1 MANREEK
8 ACKAKCTIMMIA
20 NTVTAVSL
28 NLVKKI
34 KLFYY
39 NLPIF
44 DNILLDLFVYATL
57 SFGVSF
63 PAGKIRSVRRS
74 LFPQSSTLVN
84 GVLWEWANDE
94 GGWTAYEMHT
104 SGLLEQSYLSR
115 HTTADLGPHGHN
127 YVVDFTSLEQV
138 NKSSGFRRRVHRQVS
153 TPYPIAA
160 ASGMGS
166 VIHSGPACTCQQ
178 CLSHGPMP
186 GRSRH
191 SFSAAAGPSS
201 AYSPYPRRPLSV
213 GNMAWGGPWSPAA
226 TSMAQPP
233 GPVQSFTATP
243 NGLR

>member
-1 MANREEK
+1 ML
-8 ACKAKCTIMMIA
+8 
-20 NTVTAVSL
+20 VTWTTSRPICVTLVS
-28 NLVKKI
+28 
-34 KLFYY
+34 
-39 NLPIF
+39 P
-44 DNILLDLFVYATL
+44 
-57 SFGVSF
+57 F

-74 LFPQSSTLVN
+74 LFPQSSALGN

-104 SGLLEQSYLSR
+104 SDLLELSYLAR
-115 HTTADLGPHGHN
+115 KATADLGPHGHN

-138 NKSSGFRRRVHRQVS
+138 NKSSGYRRLVRRQS
-153 TPYPIAA
+153 GTPYPPAG
-160 ASGMGS
+160 ASGTGS

-213 GNMAWGGPWSPAA
+213 GNMAWGGPWSPAV

-233 GPVQSFTATP
+233 GPVQSFPATP